1 MSGNSNKLKIIALYS
16 ISIFYVMLR
25 FCEFAKKITSIF
37 INKKHVEAKQI
48 SISKSIN
55 GVDF

>member
-25 FCEFAKKITSIF
+25 FCEFAKKLLQFLLT
-37 INKKHVEAKQI
+37 
-48 SISKSIN
+48 KSILKQN
-55 GVDF
+55 KFLFQNP